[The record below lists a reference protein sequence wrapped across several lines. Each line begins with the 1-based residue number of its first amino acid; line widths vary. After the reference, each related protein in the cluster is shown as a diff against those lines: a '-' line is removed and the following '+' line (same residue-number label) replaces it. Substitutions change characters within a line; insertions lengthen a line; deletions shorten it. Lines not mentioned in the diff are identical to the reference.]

1 MTGPYF
7 RGRSGGKHYYIG
19 LAEGIK
25 YAHPE
30 LRGARIFEQLEALDL
45 MEEFM
50 AGSTPFGLPYSFS
63 SYELEID
70 REH

>member
-7 RGRSGGKHYYIG
+7 RGRSGAKHFYTG

-30 LRGARIFEQLEALDL
+30 MRGKRIFEQLDALDL

-50 AGSTPFGLPYSFS
+50 GGNAPFGLPYSFTT
-63 SYELEID
+63 YELENPN
-70 REH
+70 EH

>member
-7 RGRSGGKHYYIG
+7 RGRSGERHYYTG
-19 LAEGIK
+19 LGEGIK

-30 LRGARIFEQLEALDL
+30 LRGSRIFEQLEALGL

-50 AGSTPFGLPYSFS
+50 GGNTPFGLPYSFTD
-63 SYELEID
+63 YELEKQN
-70 REH
+70 EH